1 MNSKKPFNCR
11 MFLFWFFVATLIL
24 AFVSGIGVVASPGS
38 TVKVDPP
45 LTSKAPNETFSVDV
59 AVSDIADDMLLVAW
73 EFNLTFNPEVL
84 QAVKVE
90 EGPFLKQAGI
100 TMKAGVTIDNSA
112 GVVVAGWSLSSYL
125 EPGASGSGVLATV
138 TFKVVAE
145 GKSPL
150 VFSRDE
156 RFHATELRAWNGT
169 ELTIISFE
177 VVDGAFGYPSDL
189 AVTSV
194 ESSSDLVLAGEVVVV
209 DVTVENLGFVD
220 EVFNVTAFYGS
231 NRIDTQSDVTL
242 ESQATKSVSFNWD
255 TTGAAQGTYSLKARV
270 TGVSDD
276 INVTNNEFVGSS
288 VTIGLVHDIAI
299 ANVTAFP
306 SSVHSGEKTT
316 VVVTVFNKGSVAET
330 SQVTLWYGASI
341 IGTQSA
347 SSLGPGGSWVFFF
360 TWDTKDVAV
369 GNYVLTAMATLVS
382 GETKTADN
390 TLTDVAFEVTA
401 PPLLVSLELLIV
413 VVVVA
418 VAEAV
423 ISLAAFM
430 YLRRKGM

>member
-1 MNSKKPFNCR
+1 MSSKKPSSCS
-11 MFLFWFFVATLIL
+11 MFSLWLLVTTLIS
-24 AFVSGIGVVASPGS
+24 AFVSNNAVVASPS
-38 TVKVDPP
+38 PTIKVDPP
-45 LTSKAPNETFSVDV
+45 LTSKAPNETFSVDI
-59 AVSDIADDMLLVAW
+59 AVSDIASDMSLFVW
-73 EFNLTFNPEVL
+73 QFNLTFNPAVL
-84 QAVKVE
+84 QAVDVE
-90 EGPFLKQAGI
+90 EGPFLKQAGK
-100 TMKAGVTIDNSA
+100 TTKAGTILNNST
-112 GVVVAGWSLSSYL
+112 GWVLSGWALMPYP
-125 EPGASGSGVLATV
+125 EQGASGSGVIATV
-138 TFKVVAE
+138 TFEVVAE

-156 RFHATELRAWNGT
+156 TMIRSWNGNV
-169 ELTIISFE
+169 LTIISYE
-177 VVDGAFGYPSDL
+177 AIDGAFGYPSDL

-231 NRIDTQSDVTL
+231 NQIDTQTDLML

-255 TTGAAQGTYSLKARV
+255 TTGVAQGTYSVRARIA
-270 TGVSDD
+270 GVSDD
-276 INVTNNEFVGSS
+276 INAANNEFVGDS

-299 ANVTAFP
+299 SNVTAFP

-316 VVVTVFNKGSVAET
+316 VVVTVFNKGSVAEAF
-330 SQVTLWYGASI
+330 QVTLWYGANI
-341 IGTQSA
+341 IGTQST
-347 SSLGPGGSWVFFF
+347 SSLGPGGSWALIF
-360 TWDTKDVAV
+360 TWDTKDVAI
-369 GNYVLTAMATLVS
+369 GGYMLTAMTTLVS

-390 TLTDVAFEVTA
+390 TLTDVAVEVTA
-401 PPLLVSLELLIV
+401 SPLLVSLELLIA

-430 YLRRKGM
+430 YLRRKGR